1 MFVCFFF
8 SFFFPFHFT
17 VRSRKMDLFYE
28 TSSRGNPILV
38 LDFNRYVRNRESKK
52 RVFWRCTRYY
62 QSAVNCPG
70 SLAITKG
77 DETHDISINTT
88 RGHNEICE
96 KKRKLAE
103 YRFGLTPRKTSS
115 DFVHMND

>member
-1 MFVCFFF
+1 
-8 SFFFPFHFT
+8 
-17 VRSRKMDLFYE
+17 MDLFYE

-70 SLAITKG
+70 SLAITKADG
-77 DETHDISINTT
+77 NQDISINTT
-88 RGHNEICE
+88 RDHNELCE
-96 KKRKLAE
+96 RKRRSAE
-103 YRFGLTPRKTSS
+103 YRSGLDLQKMPPGDIHLK
-115 DFVHMND
+115 H

>member
-1 MFVCFFF
+1 
-8 SFFFPFHFT
+8 
-17 VRSRKMDLFYE
+17 MDLFYE

-62 QSAVNCPG
+62 QSAVSCPG

-77 DETHDISINTT
+77 DDNQDISINTT
-88 RGHNEICE
+88 RDHNELCE
-96 KKRKLAE
+96 GKRKAAE
-103 YRFGLTPRKTSS
+103 YRSRLIHQKISPGISS
-115 DFVHMND
+115 I

>member
-1 MFVCFFF
+1 
-8 SFFFPFHFT
+8 
-17 VRSRKMDLFYE
+17 MDLFYE

-70 SLAITKG
+70 SLAITKS
-77 DETHDISINTT
+77 DANQDMSINTT
-88 RGHNEICE
+88 RDHNELCE
-96 KKRKLAE
+96 MKRQSTE
-103 YRFGLTPRKTSS
+103 YRSGLYPRKIPPGVIHLK
-115 DFVHMND
+115 D